1 MTPASLPPAPP
12 LPRVV
17 RHARCVIAPPSTL
30 PSAPSPSL
38 PSSPFVIT
46 SDIAPGVGAD
56 VVAYAACPHCGAR
69 GFGPKALGREQSW
82 FTLCAVRQNVVD
94 KAVGE
99 HTQVVHR
106 ATRWFFGGAGVDA
119 KDTGVLVRLVNGREI
134 RVFLELGVI
143 AGDEPGIK
151 EMMSCKG
158 HSGAKPCI
166 VCQNCVLHTHTGARH
181 GHGLHEH
188 DPNLAS
194 IAETDVRRFK
204 RGA

>member
-1 MTPASLPPAPP
+1 MMPASLPRR
-12 LPRVV
+12 PR
-17 RHARCVIAPPSTL
+17 
-30 PSAPSPSL
+30 SAPHKARARAVVGVTVCTVATVVVGIVSL
-38 PSSPFVIT
+38 SS
-46 SDIAPGVGAD
+46 APMLMHIYIYI
-56 VVAYAACPHCGAR
+56 YAVCLQSVAR
-69 GFGPKALGREQSW
+69 GFGPRALGREQSW

-119 KDTGVLVRLVNGREI
+119 KDIGVLVRLVNGREI

-158 HSGAKPCI
+158 HGGAKPCI
-166 VCQNCVLHTHTGARH
+166 VCQNVVLHTHTRAEA

-188 DPNLAS
+188 DPAIVS
-194 IAETDVRRFK
+194 IAETDVRRFT